1 MMILLCRTKIEF
13 YFEENKKKKSI
24 VIQSEA
30 KNLGYINVD
39 VPEILRRFAPLNDK
53 YESKII

>member
-1 MMILLCRTKIEF
+1 MYIII
-13 YFEENKKKKSI
+13 N

-39 VPEILRRFAPLNDK
+39 VFEILRHFVPLNDK
-53 YESKII
+53 MNLILNY